1 MCTSMFRQTK
11 TYKHTFAMC
20 GVLRTLVL
28 VKSLGELVDAGG
40 HLQTLLEHS
49 ALALNAH
56 VARPLDVAA
65 EVALGGEDVA
75 ANTVVTGIFG
85 EKVSLVGLPV
95 LADLLGRRGL
105 LDLSFTL
112 SLRMMSTVSG
122 RAKL

>member
-1 MCTSMFRQTK
+1 MCDL
-11 TYKHTFAMC
+11 H
-20 GVLRTLVL
+20 TLVL

-40 HLQTLLEHS
+40 HLQALLEHS
-49 ALALNAH
+49 ALALDAH

-65 EVALGGEDVA
+65 KVALGGEDVA
-75 ANTVVTGIFG
+75 ANAVVARVLG

-112 SLRMMSTVSG
+112 SLRTRGTV
-122 RAKL
+122 RA